1 MNRLS
6 TIRTGRKGRVAL
18 GLGAAAIIG
27 VAIVG
32 GAAAANASST
42 PASKPDG
49 APIVVPVDGAPT
61 LVPVDGAP
69 TLVPV
74 DGAPTVVPVDGA
86 PDLTKVRQGDGP
98 HSVPIKPRI
107 GSGTEELSLVEVPGA
122 APDFDSVQEDT
133 ATAID
138 AVPQPI
144 DTGTTTLRR

>member
-18 GLGAAAIIG
+18 GLGAAAIIS

-61 LVPVDGAP
+61 
-69 TLVPV
+69 
-74 DGAPTVVPVDGA
+74 VVPVDGA
-86 PDLTKVRQGDGP
+86 PDLTKLRQGDGP

-107 GSGTEELSLVEVPGA
+107 GSGTEELSLVEVLGA
-122 APDFDSVQEDT
+122 APDFDSVQEGT

-144 DTGTTTLRR
+144 TPVRPFGADH

>member
-18 GLGAAAIIG
+18 GLGAAAIIS

-61 LVPVDGAP
+61 V
-69 TLVPV
+69 VPV

-86 PDLTKVRQGDGP
+86 PDLTKLRQGDGP

-107 GSGTEELSLVEVPGA
+107 GSGTEELSLVEVLGA
-122 APDFDSVQEDT
+122 APDFDSVQEGT

-144 DTGTTTLRR
+144 TPVRPFGADH

>member
-49 APIVVPVDGAPT
+49 APIV
-61 LVPVDGAP
+61 VPVDGAP